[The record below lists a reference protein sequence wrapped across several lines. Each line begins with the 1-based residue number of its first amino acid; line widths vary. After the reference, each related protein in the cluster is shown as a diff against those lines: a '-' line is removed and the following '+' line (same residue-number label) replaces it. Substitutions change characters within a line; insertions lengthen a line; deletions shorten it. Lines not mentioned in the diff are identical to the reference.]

1 MHQLTLSITQ
11 ACSTLSLSRSS
22 IYKLINGKRLRA
34 IKIGSRTL
42 VTVESLQA
50 LVGGLNEV
58 TSDQAGRS
66 LEDAYWRRQPGYKEG
81 QVNG

>member
-42 VTVESLQA
+42 VTVESVQA

-66 LEDAYWRRQPGYKEG
+66 LEGAYSRRQHGSKEG
-81 QVNG
+81 HDNG